1 MAESLQ
7 QIKKRIKS
15 ADSIAQISKAMEMI
29 AASKIK
35 KAQNAVEKNRPYA
48 ERVKYIVQKILA
60 ENNNNTLNSSFVE
73 LKKKDINNKLVYIIS
88 PDKGLCGGLLA
99 NIFKQVSHNVSK
111 QDYVVAI
118 GKKAQV
124 FCIKNGFNVIASFN
138 MGTLFPKYADIFP
151 MLKIIQEFY
160 RDNKISSVEVIYT
173 YFKNRL
179 VQESTLKV
187 LAPIQKDEN
196 FVNKGDHVFEPSS
209 SEVLDSLIPYYFEVI
224 FYDILMNAYAS
235 EQAARMASMSNAKE
249 NAHEISSS
257 LTMIYNKS
265 RQEKIT
271 NEILDLANGQ
281 IKSMI

>member
-7 QIKKRIKS
+7 QIKKRIKT
-15 ADSIAQISKAMEMI
+15 ANSIAQISKAMEMI

-60 ENNNNTLNSSFVE
+60 ENNENSLTSYFLEV
-73 LKKKDINNKLVYIIS
+73 KKKNINSKLVYVIS

-99 NIFKQVSHNVSK
+99 NIFKQVSNNVSK

-124 FCIKNGFNVIASFN
+124 FCIKNGYNVIASFN

-160 RDNKISSVEVIYT
+160 RDKKVSSVEVIYT

-179 VQESTLKV
+179 VQEPTAKI

-196 FVNKGDHVFEPSS
+196 FINKGDHIFEPSS
-209 SEVLDSLIPYYFEVI
+209 SEVFKSLIPYYFEVI

-249 NAHEISSS
+249 NANEISSS
-257 LTMIYNKS
+257 LTMVYNKS

-281 IKSMI
+281 IKNAI